1 MGLFENLFKKQK
13 IEHGVNGYFKSLTAY
28 SPCFT
33 TFEGGVYEMEL
44 TRAAIGTIAAH
55 CSKFKPEIKGPGN
68 QALERKLQFR
78 PNPYM
83 DTSKFLYRLATIYKA
98 QNNAFILPMYAA
110 DMEEITGY
118 FPALP
123 QRCEL
128 LEVRGEPWI
137 RYTFAGGQRG
147 AIELSKAGVL
157 TQFQYKDDFFGE
169 DNAALMPTLQLIHTQ
184 NQGIVEGVKNS
195 ASIRFLAKLSGAF
208 KDSTIDEE
216 RRRFVENNLSTE
228 NNGGVLM
235 FDSK

>member
-83 DTSKFLYRLATIYKA
+83 DTSKFYTDWQPSTRLRIMRLFYLCTPRIWRRL
-98 QNNAFILPMYAA
+98 QGTSLPYPSVASFLRC
-110 DMEEITGY
+110 MESRGY
-118 FPALP
+118 
-123 QRCEL
+123 
-128 LEVRGEPWI
+128 G
-137 RYTFAGGQRG
+137 T
-147 AIELSKAGVL
+147 LS
-157 TQFQYKDDFFGE
+157 QE
-169 DNAALMPTLQLIHTQ
+169 DNAA
-184 NQGIVEGVKNS
+184 
-195 ASIRFLAKLSGAF
+195 RLS
-208 KDSTIDEE
+208 
-216 RRRFVENNLSTE
+216 
-228 NNGGVLM
+228 
-235 FDSK
+235 